1 MPNNSAQILPLD
13 MLCILKSIVAWAVLT
28 FVSLLCVFL
37 VLPAI
42 AQDREPAKRALMAY
56 TKKVMSAIG
65 PLWYRAVDTNRD
77 YLTPGTSRLAF
88 RMTPEGRVENLRLV
102 SNTSNQFLA
111 EVSARAIN
119 QAKLPAIPKTVL
131 KEAGQNWID
140 LNLPFT
146 IFPK

>member
-1 MPNNSAQILPLD
+1 MSSRQIL
-13 MLCILKSIVAWAVLT
+13 

-37 VLPAI
+37 VLPAV
-42 AQDREPAKRALMAY
+42 AQNREPSKRALMAY
-56 TKKVMSAIG
+56 TKKIMSAIG
-65 PLWYRAVDTNRD
+65 PLWYRAVDRNRD
-77 YLTPGTSRLAF
+77 YLSPGTARPTF
-88 RMTPEGRVENLRLV
+88 RITPEGRVENLRLV

-111 EVSARAIN
+111 EASAQSIR

-140 LNLPFT
+140 FSLPFT